1 MQVFFFYTDQFVHE
15 LTHVGLLLKNLAFL
29 TVIGINKMEHSH
41 KLISGATV
49 FYY

>member
-1 MQVFFFYTDQFVHE
+1 MQVFFFYTDQSVHE
-15 LTHVGLLLKNLAFL
+15 LMLGLLLKNLAFL

-49 FYY
+49 LYY